1 MIKYFINVKY
11 FSHHINSSQQKCTLL
26 TEYLRGGEL
35 VTVLFP
41 LSGTGVG
48 GGDRLGA
55 EEPGVHLPVDEAP
68 LRRCVHHNPRAKEV
82 RSKQE

>member
-11 FSHHINSSQQKCTLL
+11 FSHHINSSQQKYTLL
-26 TEYLRGGEL
+26 TVYLRGGEL

-48 GGDRLGA
+48 GGDPLG
-55 EEPGVHLPVDEAP
+55 V
-68 LRRCVHHNPRAKEV
+68 
-82 RSKQE
+82 

>member
-11 FSHHINSSQQKCTLL
+11 FPHHNSSQQKYTLL
-26 TEYLRGGEL
+26 TEYLRGG
-35 VTVLFP
+35 VLFP

-48 GGDRLGA
+48 GGDRLGL

-68 LRRCVHHNPRAKEV
+68 LRRRVHHKPSAKEV

>member
-1 MIKYFINVKY
+1 MKYFP
-11 FSHHINSSQQKCTLL
+11 HHNSSQQNYTPL
-26 TEYLRGGEL
+26 TENFRVGEL

-48 GGDRLGA
+48 GGDRLGV

-68 LRRCVHHNPRAKEV
+68 LRRGVHHNPRAKEV

>member
-11 FSHHINSSQQKCTLL
+11 FPHHNSSQQKYTLL
-26 TEYLRGGEL
+26 TEYLTGGEL
-35 VTVLFP
+35 GTFLFP
-41 LSGTGVG
+41 LSGTGIV
-48 GGDRLGA
+48 GGDRLVL

-68 LRRCVHHNPRAKEV
+68 LRRCVHHKPRPKEV

>member
-11 FSHHINSSQQKCTLL
+11 FPHHNSSQQKYTLL
-26 TEYLRGGEL
+26 TEYLRD
-35 VTVLFP
+35 VLFP

-48 GGDRLGA
+48 GGDCLGV

-68 LRRCVHHNPRAKEV
+68 LGRGVHHNPRAKEV

>member
-11 FSHHINSSQQKCTLL
+11 FPHHNSSQQKYTLH
-26 TEYLRGGEL
+26 TEYLTGGEL
-35 VTVLFP
+35 VTFLLP

-48 GGDRLGA
+48 GGDRLGL

-68 LRRCVHHNPRAKEV
+68 LRRCVHHKPRPKEV

>member
-11 FSHHINSSQQKCTLL
+11 FSHHNTSQQKYTLL
-26 TEYLRGGEL
+26 TEHLRGGEL

-48 GGDRLGA
+48 GGDRLG
-55 EEPGVHLPVDEAP
+55 V
-68 LRRCVHHNPRAKEV
+68 
-82 RSKQE
+82 